1 MHNEM
6 RFLAGKGPDGYQSAN
21 PLGDLIFRTAAETGG
36 WSVAAMRA
44 LGFRAMDQHLSE
56 DRAFAEWQRSQGGF
70 RALAPLPEK
79 AQVLI
84 DKQVVEVGLQRLS
97 LGAYLLAQPGLQFT
111 LTDPLSVTQL
121 EWYTRN
127 RTGAAQRTMSPS
139 SRTESKLPIMLP
151 YRLPIYLTLDGFQL
165 DIRTLKMSERI
176 GMPLDVTEVG
186 SCTRSVNE
194 GIEDALINGATTLD
208 GQQLFDA
215 GYTAPGILN
224 ATNANTQALGLAAWT
239 MATNVGS
246 TIFSDVEAM
255 IAKLQGDLKFGPY
268 VMVVGTQLGNVL
280 DADYASAQAGQGISI
295 TIRERLLKIPSIKD
309 IIVADMMPST
319 KVALI
324 QMTPDVIQMVVGQ
337 APTVIPWTSL
347 DGFIFHN
354 LVMAIMVPWIKS
366 DASGNSGI
374 CIGTLT

>member
-1 MHNEM
+1 MNEM
-6 RFLAGKGPDGYQSAN
+6 RFLAGSPAGYKGKN
-21 PLGDLIFRTAAETGG
+21 PLGDLIGRALAETGG
-36 WSVAAMRA
+36 WSIGAMRA
-44 LGFRAMDQHLSE
+44 PGFRAME
-56 DRAFAEWQRSQGGF
+56 DAVGEERAFRAFQAQSGQF
-70 RALAPLPEK
+70 RTAAPLIDK

-84 DKQVVEVGLQRLS
+84 DKAVVEVGLQRLT
-97 LGAYLLAQPGLQFT
+97 LAKYILSKSELVFN
-111 LTDPLSVTQL
+111 LNDPLSVTQL

-127 RTGAAQRTMSPS
+127 RTGAAQRTMNPS
-139 SRTESKLPIMLP
+139 SRTENKLPVMLP

-165 DIRTLKMSERI
+165 DIRTLKMSERV

-208 GQQLFDA
+208 GQALSDA

-224 ATNANTQALGLAAWT
+224 ATNANTQVLTAAAWT
-239 MATNVGS
+239 LATVVGS
-246 TIFSDVEAM
+246 TIFAEVESM
-255 IAKLQGDLKFGPY
+255 ITKEQGDLKFGPY
-268 VMVVGTQLGNVL
+268 VLVVGTQLGNVL
-280 DADYASAQAGQGISI
+280 DCDYTSGQAGQSISI
-295 TIRERLLKIPSIKD
+295 TIRERLLKIPSISE
-309 IIVADMMPST
+309 ILVADMMPAT

-324 QMTPDVIQMVVGQ
+324 QMTPDVIQMVNGQ

-347 DGFIFHN
+347 DGFAFFN
-354 LVMAIMVPWIKS
+354 LVMAIMIPWVKS

>member
-1 MHNEM
+1 MEQ
-6 RFLAGKGPDGYQSAN
+6 A
-21 PLGDLIFRTAAETGG
+21 TE
-36 WSVAAMRA
+36 
-44 LGFRAMDQHLSE
+44 E
-56 DRAFAEWQRSQGGF
+56 DRAFRAFQESQGF

-84 DKQVVEVGLQRLS
+84 DRAVVEVGLQRLS

-111 LTDPLSVTQL
+111 LNDPLSVTQL
-121 EWYTRN
+121 EWYTRS
-127 RTGAAQRTMSPS
+127 RTGAAQRTMRPD
-139 SRTESKLPIMLP
+139 SRTENKLPVMLP

-165 DIRTLKMSERI
+165 DIRTLKVSQRV
-176 GMPLDVTEVG
+176 GMPLDVTEAG
-186 SCTRSVNE
+186 ACTRSVNE

-208 GQQLFDA
+208 GQALADA

-224 ATNANTQALGLAAWT
+224 ATNANVQTLTAAAWST
-239 MATNVGS
+239 GPVGS
-246 TIFSDVEAM
+246 TVFTETESM
-255 IAKLQGDLKFGPY
+255 IGKLQTDLKYGPY
-268 VMVVGTQLGNVL
+268 VMVVPTAVGNAL
-280 DADYASAQAGQGISI
+280 DSDYNATNNAQGL
-295 TIRERLLKIPSIKD
+295 TIRERLMKIPSIKD
-309 IIVADMMPST
+309 IIVADMMPAT

-347 DGFIFHN
+347 EGFTFFN
-354 LVMAIMVPWIKS
+354 LVMAIMVPWVKS

>member
-1 MHNEM
+1 MSHEM
-6 RFLAGKGPDGYQSAN
+6 RFLAGSPAGYQGAN
-21 PLGDLIFRTAAETGG
+21 PLGGLIGRVLEETGG
-36 WSVAAMRA
+36 WSVGAMRA
-44 LGFRAMDQHLSE
+44 IGFRAMEAATEE
-56 DRAFAEWQRSQGGF
+56 DRSFRAWQQSNGRL

-84 DKQVVEVGLQRLS
+84 DKAVVEVGLQRLT
-97 LGAYLLAQPGLQFT
+97 LAKYILSKPELVFN

-139 SRTESKLPIMLP
+139 SRTENKLPIMLP

-165 DIRTLKMSERI
+165 DIRTLKMSERV

-186 SCTRSVNE
+186 SCVRSDNE
-194 GIEDALINGATTLD
+194 AIEDALINGATTLD
-208 GQQLFDA
+208 GQALADA

-224 ATNANTQALGLAAWT
+224 ATNANTQTLTAAAWT
-239 MATNVGS
+239 LATVVGS
-246 TIFSDVEAM
+246 TIFAEVEAM
-255 IAKLQGDLKFGPY
+255 ITKLQIDLKFGPY
-268 VMVVGTQLGNVL
+268 VLVVGTQIGNVL
-280 DADYASAQAGQGISI
+280 DADYTSGQAGQSISI
-295 TIRERLLKIPSIKD
+295 TIRERLLKIPTISEIL
-309 IIVADMMPST
+309 VADMMPAT

-324 QMTPDVIQMVVGQ
+324 QMTPDVIQMVNGQ
-337 APTVIPWTSL
+337 SPTVIPWTSL
-347 DGFIFHN
+347 DGFTFHN
-354 LVMAIMVPWIKS
+354 LVMAIMVPWVKS